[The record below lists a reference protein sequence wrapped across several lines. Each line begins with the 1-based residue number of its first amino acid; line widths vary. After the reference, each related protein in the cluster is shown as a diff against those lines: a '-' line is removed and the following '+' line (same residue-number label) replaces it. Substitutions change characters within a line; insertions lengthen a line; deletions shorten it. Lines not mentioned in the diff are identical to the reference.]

1 MYIVK
6 TALSRYI
13 KKRTRVIMRG
23 YRYLRESGRIGDIAF
38 IKISL
43 TNSSLGIKD
52 KDFSELIYGLSGVK
66 CAEVVTRQYLLH
78 RLAGLGLNKALLYG
92 LGKQQA
98 LICYPLPRVWQE
110 LLKANGFKV
119 STVICDILWAF
130 LVLLYWGYGF
140 LTIISIAFSWP
151 RKSQTLD
158 NTKNASPYV
167 YFENLGSGNIPR
179 VDGKTKDIISWY
191 LKWPG
196 ALSGIKS
203 ARHNVNTAT
212 SDLNLGNVNVLFQR
226 TAVPDLCSL
235 KTRFQYLMWGVSAAL
250 FSFFDMVRGRW
261 WHALLL
267 NQSSVMGQVSFTKPN
282 KLAKEYLFHNSGW
295 IYKPLWTYEAEAC
308 GSIITFYFY
317 STNCQ
322 NFKRGDEITS
332 IAYGWQ
338 VMSWPRYLVW
348 NKGQANFVRNAVLKK
363 DAEIIVCGPIWFEGN
378 EYHCPHPQKKVVAM
392 FDVTPHRHSRYC
404 ILGLDFEYYIPDVVN
419 LFRSDV
425 SDVIK
430 RNNLFMLWKKKR
442 EIGSLAHPRY
452 RHQSKM
458 LLKED
463 HIVLVASEAAAFDVI
478 ESSIASISMPFTS
491 TAFIARSLGKPSV
504 YYDSSGL
511 LDRDDEAAHGIPI
524 LQSKEE
530 LSLWLSRL
538 EISGE

>member
-1 MYIVK
+1 MNIVN
-6 TALSRYI
+6 TALSRYL
-13 KKRTRVIMRG
+13 KKRTRVIIRG
-23 YRYLRESGRIGDIAF
+23 YRYLRRSGRIGDIAF

-43 TNSSLGIKD
+43 TNSLLGIKD
-52 KDFSELIYGLSGVK
+52 KDFSELIYGSSGVK
-66 CAEVVTRQYLLH
+66 CAEVVTRQYLLN

-92 LGKQQA
+92 LGKKQA

-110 LLKANGFKV
+110 LLKAHGFKV
-119 STVICDILWAF
+119 STIFCDILWASQ
-130 LVLLYWGYGF
+130 VILYWWYG
-140 LTIISIAFSWP
+140 LLKIISIAFSWP
-151 RKSQTLD
+151 SRSQTLD
-158 NTKNASPYV
+158 EAKNVSPYV
-167 YFENLGSGNIPR
+167 YFESLGSGNLPG
-179 VDGKTKDIISWY
+179 VDGKTRDIISWY

-196 ALSGIKS
+196 AMSGIKS

-212 SDLNLGNVNVLFQR
+212 SDLSLGVMKVLFQR
-226 TAVPDLCSL
+226 TAVPDLCNL
-235 KTRFQYLMWGVSAAL
+235 KTRFQYLMWGVSATL

-267 NQSSVMGQVSFTKPN
+267 NQSAVMGQASFTKPN

-295 IYKPLWTYEAEAC
+295 IYKPLWTYEAEAS

-322 NFKRGDEITS
+322 NFKRGNENTS
-332 IAYGWQ
+332 IAYGWEA
-338 VMSWPRYLVW
+338 MSWPRYLVW
-348 NKGQANFVRNAVLKK
+348 HQGQADFVRNAVLKK
-363 DAEIIVCGPIWFEGN
+363 DIEIIVCGPIWFEGD
-378 EYHCPHPQKKVVAM
+378 EYHCPHPSDKVVAV

-404 ILGLDFEYYIPDVVN
+404 TLGLDFEYYTPDIVN

-425 SDVIK
+425 SDAIK
-430 RNNLFMLWKKKR
+430 SNNLLMLWKKKR

-452 RHQSKM
+452 RYQSTK
-458 LLKED
+458 LSKEV
-463 HIVLVASEAAAFDVI
+463 HVVLVAPESAAVDVI
-478 ESSIASISMPFTS
+478 EASIATISIPFTS

-511 LDRDDEAAHGIPI
+511 LDRSDEAADGIPI

-538 EISGE
+538 

>member
-1 MYIVK
+1 MRMNIVK
-6 TALSRYI
+6 TALNRYL

-23 YRYLRESGRIGDIAF
+23 YRYLRGSGRIGDIAF

-52 KDFSELIYGLSGVK
+52 KDFSELLYGSSGVK
-66 CAEVVTRQYLLH
+66 CAEVVTRQYLLN
-78 RLAGLGLNKALLYG
+78 RLAGLGLNKALLYS
-92 LGKQQA
+92 LGKKQA
-98 LICYPLPRVWQE
+98 FICYPLPRVWQE

-119 STVICDILWAF
+119 STIICDILWTSQ
-130 LVLLYWGYGF
+130 VLLYWGYGF
-140 LTIISIAFSWP
+140 LKILSIAFSWP
-151 RKSQTLD
+151 SKSQTLD
-158 NTKNASPYV
+158 EAKNVSPYI
-167 YFENLGSGNIPR
+167 YFESLGRGNLPGVN
-179 VDGKTKDIISWY
+179 GKTKDIISWY
-191 LKWPG
+191 LQWPG
-196 ALSGIKS
+196 AMSGIKS

-212 SDLNLGNVNVLFQR
+212 SGISLGGVRVLFQR
-226 TAVPDLCSL
+226 TAVPDLCNL

-261 WHALLL
+261 WHAILL
-267 NQSSVMGQVSFTKPN
+267 NQSAVMGQVSFTKPN

-295 IYKPLWTYEAEAC
+295 IYKPLWTYEAEAS

-322 NFKRGDEITS
+322 NFKRGNENTS
-332 IAYGWQ
+332 IAYGWEA
-338 VMSWPRYLVW
+338 MSWPRYLVW
-348 NKGQANFVRNAVLKK
+348 HQGQANFVRNATLKK
-363 DAEIIVCGPIWFEGN
+363 DVEIIVCGPIWFEGD
-378 EYHCPHPQKKVVAM
+378 EYHCPHPPDKVVAV
-392 FDVTPHRHSRYC
+392 FDVTPHRYSRYC
-404 ILGLDFEYYIPDVVN
+404 TLGLDFEYYTPDIVN

-430 RNNLFMLWKKKR
+430 SNNLLMLWKKKR

-452 RHQSKM
+452 RYQSTK
-458 LLKED
+458 LSKEV
-463 HIVLVASEAAAFDVI
+463 HMVLVAPESAAVDVI
-478 ESSIASISMPFTS
+478 DASIATISIPFTS

-511 LDRDDEAAHGIPI
+511 LDRSDEAAHGIPI

-538 EISGE
+538 